1 MCNGVLKGPGGRRK
15 VKLGRCERQQGD
27 IARPFD
33 GHSHLPLMLG
43 AVAGNPPGND
53 LPAFCDEEPEDSWVL
68 IINGQFLVGTESTDF
83 SSQEGSF
90 LTVPSR
96 PFSRSFHHHRHLLSS
111 LGSSSF
117 SIRRSVAITSMWLR
131 LFPSGVCQRR
141 CFKRPST
148 LRLWPFCKRSSLN
161 SAKRSNATISITFRP
176 DREDGS
182 SGSVTS
188 SENCITEDPSGRKER
203 RGDLATLPVKITR
216 LQAVMRPWF
225 SPLPI
230 LPPGVLPG
238 QKTSPRPPDL
248 RPIERT
254 GT

>member
-1 MCNGVLKGPGGRRK
+1 M
-15 VKLGRCERQQGD
+15 LGRCERQQGD

-33 GHSHLPLMLG
+33 GHGYLPLMLG

-53 LPAFCDEEPEDSWVL
+53 LPTFRDEEPEDSWVL
-68 IINGQFLVGTESTDF
+68 IINGQFFVGTESTDF

-90 LTVPSR
+90 PTVPPW
-96 PFSRSFHHHRHLLSS
+96 PFSRSFHHLLLSS
-111 LGSSSF
+111 FGSSSF
-117 SIRRSVAITSMWLR
+117 TIRRSVAITSMWLR

-148 LRLWPFCKRSSLN
+148 LRHWPFCKRSSLN
-161 SAKRSNATISITFRP
+161 SARRSNATISITLRP

-216 LQAVMRPWF
+216 LQAVMLPWF
-225 SPLPI
+225 PPLPV
-230 LPPGVLPG
+230 LPPGGLPG
-238 QKTSPRPPDL
+238 QKTSPRPPDV
-248 RPIERT
+248 RPTERT